1 MIKLGIIGF
10 SKNNGHPYSFSAIV
24 NGFNEVHFKKV
35 GYPQILSYLKKK
47 KKKEFFIKNLKITH
61 AWSEDFKKTKML
73 CNACKIANPL
83 KNLNEMIGNVDGVV
97 IARDDWKSHKKL
109 ASIFLEKKIPVFID
123 KPLTLSIKDLKYF
136 KKFADQKLLMSCS
149 ALRFSNELKNIK
161 HKIKN
166 KKSIKLVIANVV
178 NDVEKYSVHM
188 LEVISALGLLNVKKI
203 TFLKG
208 FYKTF
213 HINLKSNKSLILN
226 CFGPS
231 LFIFNMQLYLLN
243 DKIEINF
250 HDNFSSFKNT
260 LLEFKKMI
268 MYKKIS
274 YRFSETTKI
283 MKTLINLK

>member
-1 MIKLGIIGF
+1 
-10 SKNNGHPYSFSAIV
+10 
-24 NGFNEVHFKKV
+24 
-35 GYPQILSYLKKK
+35 
-47 KKKEFFIKNLKITH
+47 
-61 AWSEDFKKTKML
+61 ML

-166 KKSIKLVIANVV
+166 KKSVKLVIANVV

-203 TFLKG
+203 TYLKG